1 MLNNWSVHITCWIAD
16 LIWCDLYKSTVVPP
30 GYVPF
35 QFSIAK
41 CDKFVIDLVEELL
54 IVYER
59 FYEIYGDILAARNS
73 FNIKA
78 YEMGEPEVTSHA

>member
-1 MLNNWSVHITCWIAD
+1 MVWYTCN
-16 LIWCDLYKSTVVPP
+16 LLQCMS
-30 GYVPF
+30 
-35 QFSIAK
+35 FSIAK
-41 CDKFVIDLVEELL
+41 CDKFVIDVIEELL

-78 YEMGEPEVTSHA
+78 YEMGEPARGHVHSTCCRVIL